1 MTIQSESNA
10 KMVKVFAPATL
21 NEGDTFDA
29 VVDGT
34 VFQAAVPAGGVREGQ
49 SFQVPHPN
57 PTTMVK
63 VFSPSTLPEGAS
75 FDAVVDGIVFK
86 ATVPAGGV
94 REGQS
99 FQVPHPNQSK
109 PQKMVK
115 VIAPATL
122 AEGATF
128 DAVVDGI
135 LFQAKVPAGGV
146 IEGQSIQVPY
156 PEKKTKN
163 SKKRATNSNK
173 NEDGWRYDL
182 FGCCSNGNILLTL
195 MGMCCP
201 MVLSAQMTERMG
213 LNVAGC
219 KRKDAADNA
228 GSKVCQIQLGVAVI
242 LTAVMLICSV
252 FGFAFMAGFVQMA
265 LYAWLIL
272 LFVAHV
278 CVRKAMREHYDLPG
292 VCCRD
297 AGCIDDCCVSYW
309 CGCCSVLQMASH
321 THDPEEYK
329 YECCTS
335 TGLGP
340 DAPPCHIV

>member
-34 VFQAAVPAGGVREGQ
+34 VFQATVPAGGVREGQ

-122 AEGATF
+122 AEGTTF

-135 LFQAKVPAGGV
+135 LFQARSRGRCHRRPEHSSSLPREKDQEQQEAGH
-146 IEGQSIQVPY
+146 EQQQ
-156 PEKKTKN
+156 E
-163 SKKRATNSNK
+163 R
-173 NEDGWRYDL
+173 GWMEIRSL
-182 FGCCSNGNILLTL
+182 W
-195 MGMCCP
+195 
-201 MVLSAQMTERMG
+201 
-213 LNVAGC
+213 
-219 KRKDAADNA
+219 
-228 GSKVCQIQLGVAVI
+228 
-242 LTAVMLICSV
+242 ML
-252 FGFAFMAGFVQMA
+252 
-265 LYAWLIL
+265 
-272 LFVAHV
+272 
-278 CVRKAMREHYDLPG
+278 
-292 VCCRD
+292 
-297 AGCIDDCCVSYW
+297 
-309 CGCCSVLQMASH
+309 
-321 THDPEEYK
+321 
-329 YECCTS
+329 
-335 TGLGP
+335 
-340 DAPPCHIV
+340 